1 MIVITGIIKL
11 ESENELARVKEALI
25 RRAIRSRA
33 DAGNIDYVFAQ
44 SLEDPTEIRLTE
56 KWEDEATLNAHLKI
70 PDEEFGVI
78 ITTAKIERAVVVS
91 SEVSSERE
99 LLNR

>member
-56 KWEDEATLNAHLKI
+56 K
-70 PDEEFGVI
+70 
-78 ITTAKIERAVVVS
+78 
-91 SEVSSERE
+91 
-99 LLNR
+99 

>member
-1 MIVITGIIKL
+1 MIVITGTIKL
-11 ESENELARVKEALI
+11 ESVDELERVKAALI
-25 RRAIRSRA
+25 RRAVRSRA
-33 DAGNIDYVFAQ
+33 DAGNIDYVFSQ

-56 KWEDEATLNAHLKI
+56 KWEDETTLNAHLKI

-78 ITTAKIERAVVVS
+78 ITTAKIERAIVVS
-91 SEVSSERE
+91 SEVTAEKE

>member
-1 MIVITGIIKL
+1 MIVVTGIIKL
-11 ESENELARVKEALI
+11 ESVEDLASVKDALI
-25 RRAIRSRA
+25 RRAVRSRA

-56 KWEDEATLNAHLKI
+56 KWQDATTLNAHLKI
-70 PDEEFGVI
+70 PDEEFAAI
-78 ITTAKIERAVVVS
+78 ITTAKIERAIVVS
-91 SEVSSERE
+91 NEVTAEKE